1 MLSQTV
7 LTTSCVSEEDDLF
20 SSSAAERLMQAE
32 KDYTERLISSEGGW
46 VMELYPTNEVIEPG
60 DDYEQMG
67 MGYVVVAKFNKDN
80 SVKVAMNNSES
91 HDAYMEDSSIW
102 EIISDNGPVLTF
114 NTYNQV
120 LHTFSDPMG
129 YGDIGTGIG
138 GDYEFVVINLEKD
151 AEYAML
157 KGKKRGTYN
166 RLTRLEPGTDFE
178 QYLQDLKDF
187 KVNTF
192 GVSAPNYIVLDMGD
206 KKYKIEGIVGNICNI
221 YPYDGDAIA
230 NSSYWT
236 YLITK
241 HNGKYYLR
249 FRDTFKAD
257 NGKEAQEFEF
267 NPSTMQFVDVK
278 DAECKIMGPSA
289 DDIASIFERSLYNG
303 AAWSWNRKSTMSDSF
318 KSLVD
323 AVYAGITAYGSNYTM
338 DDSHSIDLAMNA
350 DGTKV
355 LLSINYKSGRASTKV
370 QYRYNVAFEG
380 SKMKLTYDTYVN
392 SNANTF
398 YTKIPAVKAIV
409 DAIGT
414 DLEASATVIGGFSLS
429 EVQLKD
435 NSGNL
440 WVNATYVD

>member
-1 MLSQTV
+1 MFSQTM
-7 LTTSCVSEEDDLF
+7 LTTSCVSEEDDIF

-32 KDYTERLISSEGGW
+32 KDYTDRLISSEGGW
-46 VMELYPTNEVIEPG
+46 VMELYPTNEVLEPG
-60 DDYEQMG
+60 DDYEPMG
-67 MGYVVVAKFNKDN
+67 IGYVLLAKFNKDN
-80 SVKVAMNNSES
+80 SVKVAMNNSQS
-91 HDAYMEDSSIW
+91 GDKYMEDSSVW

-114 NTYNQV
+114 NTYNEV
-120 LHTFSDPMG
+120 MHTFSDPMG

-157 KGKKRGTYN
+157 KGKKRATYN

-178 QYLQDLKDF
+178 EYLQDLKDF

-192 GVSAPNYIVLDMGD
+192 GASAPNFIVLEMGD
-206 KKYKIEGIVGNICNI
+206 KKYKIEGITNNICNI
-221 YPYDGDAIA
+221 YPFDGDAIA

-257 NGKEAQEFEF
+257 NDKEAQEFEF
-267 NPSTMQFVDVK
+267 NPTAMQFVDVK

-303 AAWSWNRKSTMSDSF
+303 ATWRWNRKSEMSDSF

-323 AVYAGITAYGSNYTM
+323 AVYAGITAYGSSYTM
-338 DDSHSIDLAMNA
+338 DDSHNIDLAMNG

-355 LLSINYKSGRASTKV
+355 LLSLNYKSGRANTKV
-370 QYRYNVAFEG
+370 QYRYNVSFEG
-380 SKMKLTYDTYVN
+380 GKMKLTYDTYVN

-414 DLEASATVIGGFSLS
+414 DFAAAATVIGGFSLS
-429 EVQLKD
+429 EIQLKD

-440 WVNATYVD
+440 WVNATYVE